1 MNESPSE
8 PEARVQAL
16 EALLSR
22 LRHDVRS
29 ALAPALLAA
38 DMLGANPDPK
48 VQRNSA
54 TVVRAIERVMVMLDG
69 TRQIVPPRGQHN
81 TAT

>member
-1 MNESPSE
+1 MNETTSE
-8 PEARVQAL
+8 AEARIQAL

-22 LRHDVRS
+22 MRHDVRS

-38 DMLGANPDPK
+38 DMLGANPDAK

-54 TVVRAIERVMVMLDG
+54 TVVRAIERVMAMLDA
-69 TRQIVPPRGQHN
+69 TRQIVPPRGEHN
-81 TAT
+81 PAT